1 MMRAR
6 AGISELYAS
15 LMLLIIISTMGSIVY
30 SYTMETTLSYQEN
43 FIENEARE
51 TERILERFTIVS
63 VFWNTQNDDLNIT
76 VLNFGEFDTTVV
88 KIYVNDVIVSGY
100 YTGLNENIGP
110 LQLKEISFQSPISI
124 IEGEQYTIII
134 VSKKGVV
141 NSHIWKK

>member
-88 KIYVNDVIVSGY
+88 KIYVNDVIVSEY
-100 YTGLNENIGP
+100 YAGLDKNIGP
-110 LQLKEISFQSPISI
+110 LQLKEISFQSPIPI